1 MRVGEEGLEA
11 WTGWHEKDRRESA
24 VAAIGAI
31 EKNLDAVY
39 CRDYEFRIPVYQR
52 PYAWEREQVGE
63 LLDDLMAAMDR
74 NDDEPYFLGSI
85 VLIKREDDPSSQVVD
100 GQQRLTTLAMLLCVL
115 RELTE
120 GDWPDGLDERIRQRA
135 DVVAERNEV
144 VRLQLRDLDQ
154 GFFHTYVQTRG
165 GMARL
170 LTETI
175 KTHTDSQ
182 ERIVENVRYLH
193 GQIEELGIEQR
204 SELAQFVINRCYLV
218 VVTTS
223 SQSSAYR
230 IFSVM
235 NDRGLDLSP
244 TDILKAEI
252 TGAISEGE
260 SRANYAEKWEA
271 IEEGLGREPFAE
283 LFSHIRMV
291 FAKDKLRRNLQDEF
305 RDQVLSRFNSERF
318 IDEVLVLYAEAYGKT
333 IGLDD
338 DVPADVKRYLKHLSR
353 LDNVDWIPPVME
365 LFKDPRSDPARLN
378 EYVAGLERLA
388 YGLFILRSNVNQ
400 RIARF
405 AAVTGAIQA
414 NDHDEVRGALDLD
427 DEEKSHIVR
436 TLNGPVYGMTRVR
449 KPLLL
454 RLDGLL
460 AGAEAEYDHP
470 TVTIEHVLPQRP
482 EADSTW
488 LEWFPDDEERV
499 GWTHRLANLVLLSS
513 RKNTRA
519 SNYEFERKKAE
530 YFQRGGF
537 PPFPLTMPVLTE
549 TEWTP
554 TVLQR
559 RQEMLLE
566 QLRTEWH
573 L

>member
-1 MRVGEEGLEA
+1 M
-11 WTGWHEKDRRESA
+11 
-24 VAAIGAI
+24 AAIEAS
-31 EKNLDAVY
+31 EKNLDAVF

-52 PYAWEREQVGE
+52 PYAWEREHVGE
-63 LLDDLMAAMDR
+63 LMDDLIAAMDQD
-74 NDDEPYFLGSI
+74 DDEPYFLGSI
-85 VLIKREDDPSSQVVD
+85 VLIKRRNEPVSQVVD
-100 GQQRLTTLAMLLCVL
+100 GQQRLTTLTMLLCVL

-120 GDWPDGLDERIRQRA
+120 GDWPDGLDERVRQRA
-135 DVVAERNEV
+135 DVVAERDEV

-154 GFFHTYVQTRG
+154 DFFHTYVQTQG
-165 GMARL
+165 GLSRL
-170 LTETI
+170 LTEMVRTN
-175 KTHTDSQ
+175 TDSQ
-182 ERIVENVRYLH
+182 ERIAENVTYLH
-193 GQIEELGIEQR
+193 GVIESLALETR
-204 SELAQFVINRCYLV
+204 VKLAQFVINRCYLV
-218 VVTTS
+218 IVTTN

-252 TGAISEGE
+252 TGAISDER

-271 IEEGLGREPFAE
+271 IEESIGREPFAE

-291 FAKDKLRRNLQDEF
+291 FGKDKLRRNLQDEF
-305 RDQVLSRFNSERF
+305 RDQVLSRFDSQPF
-318 IDEVLVLYAEAYGKT
+318 IDDVLVAYAGAYGKAK
-333 IGLDD
+333 GLDA
-338 DVPADVKRYLKHLSR
+338 DVPGDVKRYLKHLLE

-365 LFKDPRSDPARLN
+365 LFVDPPSDAAQLR
-378 EYVAGLERLA
+378 EYVVGLERLA

-405 AAVTGAIQA
+405 AAVIEAIQDQ
-414 NDHDEVRGALDLD
+414 DHEMVRRSLELD
-427 DEEKSHIVR
+427 DEERRRIIQ

-449 KPLLL
+449 RPLLL

-470 TVTIEHVLPQRP
+470 TVTIEHVLPQKP
-482 EADSTW
+482 AANSTW
-488 LEWFPDDEERV
+488 VEWFPDEEERV
-499 GWTHRLANLVLLSS
+499 DWTHRLANLVLLSR
-513 RKNTRA
+513 RKNTQA
-519 SNYEFERKKAE
+519 SNYEFDRKKAE
-530 YFQRGGF
+530 YFEREGF

-554 TVLQR
+554 TVLQG

-566 QLRTEWH
+566 RLRTEWH